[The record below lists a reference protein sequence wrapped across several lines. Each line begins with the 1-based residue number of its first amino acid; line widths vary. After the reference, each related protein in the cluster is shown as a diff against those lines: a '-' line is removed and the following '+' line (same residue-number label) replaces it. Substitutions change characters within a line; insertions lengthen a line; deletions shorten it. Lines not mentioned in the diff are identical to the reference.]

1 MSASFTPAPG
11 GQKGRRIRW
20 FRDVKRRGAG
30 PGPEESGAA
39 RRRPAPG
46 KRGDGVALARPTAGC
61 HPPTP
66 PAPCGDA
73 ALPTPAAEQPSG
85 RINKTA
91 FKLFKRRKSGGTMPS
106 IFGVRS
112 KGGEG
117 KGAGKAAGMVRSRTH
132 DGLADAVLESGK
144 KEEPGGGGGGG
155 GDPQSAEPQGR
166 AGGGPGLS
174 PGSAVAKSHSFFSLL
189 RKNGR
194 AESGKAE
201 GAEQRAGGR
210 QKKGLKGIFSSMRWH
225 KKDKNGKEERG
236 ETSEIQAGLIM
247 PGSLTASLECI
258 KEETPKPLCET
269 PSGAGDVGPEAPREK
284 GSGEARASAPEPQ
297 AGGGE
302 TRDSAVPPGEDP
314 AAGRRPEEPS
324 REPPEPGA
332 GGEVGTAKD
341 AAITGDVPI
350 PTIPPVEPHCDSG
363 QETAAAPDP
372 SSVDPPSEQSI
383 DRICLMFADVTSLKS
398 FDSLTGCGDIIADH
412 EEDVGS
418 GSGGCA
424 KSAPGAGK
432 LGASKKHPTM
442 VAYQG
447 GGEEMASPDQVDDTY
462 LQEFWDMLSQ
472 TEETQAE
479 AGGGGGGAKKPEGLK
494 ENRGTEGAQNRV
506 AVKRGGLHQI
516 PIHLNHKE
524 EQKSREKDQHEG
536 VPNSDEGYWDSTTPG
551 PEEDGSTSIQKE
563 TIPRDSYSGDA
574 LYDLYTEPD
583 ETPPAAP
590 ADEGVTCV
598 PRSKPVSPITTTCS
612 LKTPSST
619 LRDSKI
625 PISIKHLSS
634 HPASHG
640 ADSSNSH
647 HVAHHHLAKSEMHR
661 TKIPVSKVL
670 VRRVSNRGL
679 AGTTV
684 KAATYQDSAKK

>member
-1 MSASFTPAPG
+1 MDSHCDCAEP
-11 GQKGRRIRW
+11 
-20 FRDVKRRGAG
+20 
-30 PGPEESGAA
+30 
-39 RRRPAPG
+39 
-46 KRGDGVALARPTAGC
+46 
-61 HPPTP
+61 
-66 PAPCGDA
+66 
-73 ALPTPAAEQPSG
+73 PAAEQPSG

-117 KGAGKAAGMVRSRTH
+117 KGASKAGMVRSRTH
-132 DGLADAVLESGK
+132 DGLADAVLESSK
-144 KEEPGGGGGGG
+144 KEEPGGG
-155 GDPQSAEPQGR
+155 DPQSKEAQGR
-166 AGGGPGLS
+166 PAGSLGVS
-174 PGSAVAKSHSFFSLL
+174 PGSSVAKSHSFFSLL

-194 AESGKAE
+194 PENGKAE
-201 GAEQRAGGR
+201 SADQRAGGR

-236 ETSEIQAGLIM
+236 ETSEIQSGLIM

-258 KEETPKPLCET
+258 KEETPKPLSET
-269 PSGAGDVGPEAPREK
+269 PNSAGDIGLEPPREK
-284 GSGEARASAPEPQ
+284 RSGEAHASAEEPE

-302 TRDSAVPPGEDP
+302 SRDSSPLPGEDP
-314 AAGRRPEEPS
+314 AAAGRRPEELC
-324 REPPEPGA
+324 RERQDPGA
-332 GGEVGTAKD
+332 GEVGTAKD
-341 AAITGDVPI
+341 AAI
-350 PTIPPVEPHCDSG
+350 
-363 QETAAAPDP
+363 
-372 SSVDPPSEQSI
+372 
-383 DRICLMFADVTSLKS
+383 
-398 FDSLTGCGDIIADH
+398 TGCGDIIADH
-412 EEDVGS
+412 EEDVGG
-418 GSGGCA
+418 GSGGCE

-442 VAYQG
+442 LAYQG

-472 TEETQAE
+472 TEETQTE
-479 AGGGGGGAKKPEGLK
+479 GGGGGGGTKKPEGLK

-506 AVKRGGLHQI
+506 VVKRGGLHQI

-524 EQKSREKDQHEG
+524 EQKGREKEQHEG

-551 PEEDGSTSIQKE
+551 PEEDVSTSIQKE

-583 ETPPAAP
+583 ENPQAGPT
-590 ADEGVTCV
+590 DEEVTCV

-619 LRDSKI
+619 LKDSKI

-634 HPASHG
+634 HPASLHG
-640 ADSSNSH
+640 ADASNSH

-670 VRRVSNRGL
+670 VRRISNRGL

-684 KAATYQDSAKK
+684 KTAMYQDSAKK

>member
-1 MSASFTPAPG
+1 MDSHCDCAEP
-11 GQKGRRIRW
+11 
-20 FRDVKRRGAG
+20 
-30 PGPEESGAA
+30 
-39 RRRPAPG
+39 
-46 KRGDGVALARPTAGC
+46 
-61 HPPTP
+61 
-66 PAPCGDA
+66 
-73 ALPTPAAEQPSG
+73 PAAEQQPSG

-117 KGAGKAAGMVRSRTH
+117 KGASKAGMVRSRTH
-132 DGLADAVLESGK
+132 DGLADAVLESSK
-144 KEEPGGGGGGG
+144 KEEPGGGGGEA
-155 GDPQSAEPQGR
+155 QSKEAQGR
-166 AGGGPGLS
+166 PAGSLGVS
-174 PGSAVAKSHSFFSLL
+174 PGSSVAKSHSFFSLL

-194 AESGKAE
+194 PENGKAE
-201 GAEQRAGGR
+201 SADQRAGGR

-225 KKDKNGKEERG
+225 KKDKYGKEERG
-236 ETSEIQAGLIM
+236 ETSEIRSGLIM

-258 KEETPKPLCET
+258 KEEMPKPLSET
-269 PSGAGDVGPEAPREK
+269 PNSAGDVGLEPPREK
-284 GSGEARASAPEPQ
+284 RGGEAHASAQEPE

-302 TRDSAVPPGEDP
+302 PRDSGPPPRGRP
-314 AAGRRPEEPS
+314 AAAAAGRRPEELC
-324 REPPEPGA
+324 REPPDPGA
-332 GGEVGTAKD
+332 GEVGTAKD
-341 AAITGDVPI
+341 AAI
-350 PTIPPVEPHCDSG
+350 
-363 QETAAAPDP
+363 
-372 SSVDPPSEQSI
+372 
-383 DRICLMFADVTSLKS
+383 
-398 FDSLTGCGDIIADH
+398 TGCGDIIADH

-418 GSGGCA
+418 GSGGCE
-424 KSAPGAGK
+424 KSTPGAGK

-472 TEETQAE
+472 TEETQTE
-479 AGGGGGGAKKPEGLK
+479 GGGGGGGGTKKPEGLK
-494 ENRGTEGAQNRV
+494 ENRGIEGPQNRV

-516 PIHLNHKE
+516 PVHLNHKE
-524 EQKSREKDQHEG
+524 EQKGREKEQHEG

-551 PEEDGSTSIQKE
+551 PEEDGSASIQKE

-583 ETPPAAP
+583 ENPPAGP
-590 ADEGVTCV
+590 AGEEVTCM

-619 LRDSKI
+619 VKDSKI

-640 ADSSNSH
+640 ADASNSH

>member
-1 MSASFTPAPG
+1 MDSHCDCA
-11 GQKGRRIRW
+11 
-20 FRDVKRRGAG
+20 
-30 PGPEESGAA
+30 E
-39 RRRPAPG
+39 
-46 KRGDGVALARPTAGC
+46 
-61 HPPTP
+61 PPT
-66 PAPCGDA
+66 
-73 ALPTPAAEQPSG
+73 AEQPSG

-117 KGAGKAAGMVRSRTH
+117 KGASKPGMVRSRTH
-132 DGLADAVLESGK
+132 DGLADAVLESSK
-144 KEEPGGGGGGG
+144 KEESGG
-155 GDPQSAEPQGR
+155 GDPQNKEAQGR
-166 AGGGPGLS
+166 PAGSLGVS
-174 PGSAVAKSHSFFSLL
+174 AGSSVAKSHSFFSLL

-194 AESGKAE
+194 PENGRAESAD
-201 GAEQRAGGR
+201 QRAGGR

-236 ETSEIQAGLIM
+236 ESSEIPSGLIM

-258 KEETPKPLCET
+258 KEETPKPLSEA
-269 PSGAGDVGPEAPREK
+269 PSSAADVGLEPPREK
-284 GSGEARASAPEPQ
+284 RSGEAHASAQEPE
-297 AGGGE
+297 AGGGKAQNG
-302 TRDSAVPPGEDP
+302 SPPPGEDLA
-314 AAGRRPEEPS
+314 AAGRRPEELRS
-324 REPPEPGA
+324 EPPDLGA
-332 GGEVGTAKD
+332 GEVGTAKD
-341 AAITGDVPI
+341 AAI
-350 PTIPPVEPHCDSG
+350 
-363 QETAAAPDP
+363 
-372 SSVDPPSEQSI
+372 
-383 DRICLMFADVTSLKS
+383 
-398 FDSLTGCGDIIADH
+398 TGCGDIIADH
-412 EEDVGS
+412 EEDVGGGS
-418 GSGGCA
+418 GSCE
-424 KSAPGAGK
+424 KSTPGASK
-432 LGASKKHPTM
+432 LGASKKRPTM

-472 TEETQAE
+472 TEETQTE
-479 AGGGGGGAKKPEGLK
+479 GVGVGEGSKKPEGLK

-506 AVKRGGLHQI
+506 VVKCGGLRQI
-516 PIHLNHKE
+516 PIHLSHKE
-524 EQKSREKDQHEG
+524 EQKGREKEQPEG

-574 LYDLYTEPD
+574 LYDLYAEPD
-583 ETPPAAP
+583 ENPPAGP
-590 ADEGVTCV
+590 TDGEVTSV
-598 PRSKPVSPITTTCS
+598 PRSKPVSPVTTTCS

-619 LRDSKI
+619 VKDSKI

-640 ADSSNSH
+640 ADASNSH

>member
-1 MSASFTPAPG
+1 MDSHCDCAEP
-11 GQKGRRIRW
+11 
-20 FRDVKRRGAG
+20 
-30 PGPEESGAA
+30 
-39 RRRPAPG
+39 
-46 KRGDGVALARPTAGC
+46 
-61 HPPTP
+61 
-66 PAPCGDA
+66 
-73 ALPTPAAEQPSG
+73 PAAEQPSG

-117 KGAGKAAGMVRSRTH
+117 KGASKAGMVRSRTH
-132 DGLADAVLESGK
+132 DGLADAVLESSK

-155 GDPQSAEPQGR
+155 GGEPQSKEAQGR
-166 AGGGPGLS
+166 PAGSLGVS
-174 PGSAVAKSHSFFSLL
+174 AGSSVAKSHSFFSLL

-194 AESGKAE
+194 PENGKAE
-201 GAEQRAGGR
+201 SADQRAGGR

-225 KKDKNGKEERG
+225 KKDKYGKEERG
-236 ETSEIQAGLIM
+236 ETSEIRSGLIM

-258 KEETPKPLCET
+258 KEETPKPLSET
-269 PSGAGDVGPEAPREK
+269 PNGAGDAGLEAPREK
-284 GSGEARASAPEPQ
+284 RGGEAHAMAEEPE
-297 AGGGE
+297 AGRGE
-302 TRDSAVPPGEDP
+302 PRDSGPPPGEDP
-314 AAGRRPEEPS
+314 TPAAAAAAAAAPAASASAGRRPEELC
-324 REPPEPGA
+324 RERPDPGA
-332 GGEVGTAKD
+332 REVGTAKD
-341 AAITGDVPI
+341 AAI
-350 PTIPPVEPHCDSG
+350 
-363 QETAAAPDP
+363 
-372 SSVDPPSEQSI
+372 
-383 DRICLMFADVTSLKS
+383 
-398 FDSLTGCGDIIADH
+398 TGCGDIIADH

-418 GSGGCA
+418 GSGGCE
-424 KSAPGAGK
+424 KSTPGAGK

-472 TEETQAE
+472 TEETQTE
-479 AGGGGGGAKKPEGLK
+479 GGGGGGGGTKKPEGLK
-494 ENRGTEGAQNRV
+494 ENRGIEGPQNRV

-516 PIHLNHKE
+516 PVHLNHKE
-524 EQKSREKDQHEG
+524 EQKGREKEQHEG

-583 ETPPAAP
+583 ENPPAGP
-590 ADEGVTCV
+590 AGEEVTCV

-619 LRDSKI
+619 VKDSKI

-640 ADSSNSH
+640 ADASNSH

>member
-1 MSASFTPAPG
+1 MDSHCDCAEP
-11 GQKGRRIRW
+11 
-20 FRDVKRRGAG
+20 
-30 PGPEESGAA
+30 
-39 RRRPAPG
+39 
-46 KRGDGVALARPTAGC
+46 
-61 HPPTP
+61 
-66 PAPCGDA
+66 
-73 ALPTPAAEQPSG
+73 PAAEQQPSG
-85 RINKTA
+85 KINKTA

-117 KGAGKAAGMVRSRTH
+117 KGASKAGMVRSRTH
-132 DGLADAVLESGK
+132 DGLADAVLESSK
-144 KEEPGGGGGGG
+144 KEDQGG
-155 GDPQSAEPQGR
+155 GDPQGKDAQSR
-166 AGGGPGLS
+166 AAGSLGVS
-174 PGSAVAKSHSFFSLL
+174 PGSSVAKSHSFFSLL

-194 AESGKAE
+194 TENGKAE
-201 GAEQRAGGR
+201 NADQRAGGR

-236 ETSEIQAGLIM
+236 ETSEIQSGLIM

-258 KEETPKPLCET
+258 KEETPKPLSET
-269 PSGAGDVGPEAPREK
+269 PNSTGDVGLELLHEK
-284 GSGEARASAPEPQ
+284 HTLAEEPQ
-297 AGGGE
+297 VGGGE
-302 TRDSAVPPGEDP
+302 SRDSKTPPGEDP
-314 AAGRRPEEPS
+314 AAAGRQPEELC
-324 REPPEPGA
+324 RERPDLGD
-332 GGEVGTAKD
+332 GEVGTAKD
-341 AAITGDVPI
+341 AAITG
-350 PTIPPVEPHCDSG
+350 
-363 QETAAAPDP
+363 
-372 SSVDPPSEQSI
+372 
-383 DRICLMFADVTSLKS
+383 
-398 FDSLTGCGDIIADH
+398 CGDIIADQ

-418 GSGGCA
+418 GSGGCE
-424 KSAPGAGK
+424 KSTPGVSK

-447 GGEEMASPDQVDDTY
+447 GGEEMASPEQVDDTY

-472 TEETQAE
+472 TEETQT
-479 AGGGGGGAKKPEGLK
+479 GGGGGGTKTPEGLK
-494 ENRGTEGAQNRV
+494 ENRGTEGAHNRV

-524 EQKSREKDQHEG
+524 EQKGREKEQHEG

-551 PEEDGSTSIQKE
+551 PEEDSTTSIQKE

-574 LYDLYTEPD
+574 LYDLYAEPD
-583 ETPPAAP
+583 ENPPGKP
-590 ADEGVTCV
+590 PDEGVTCM

-619 LRDSKI
+619 VKDSKI
-625 PISIKHLSS
+625 PISIKHLAS

-640 ADSSNSH
+640 TDTSNSH

>member
-1 MSASFTPAPG
+1 MDSHCDCA
-11 GQKGRRIRW
+11 
-20 FRDVKRRGAG
+20 
-30 PGPEESGAA
+30 E
-39 RRRPAPG
+39 
-46 KRGDGVALARPTAGC
+46 
-61 HPPTP
+61 
-66 PAPCGDA
+66 
-73 ALPTPAAEQPSG
+73 TPAAEQPSG

-117 KGAGKAAGMVRSRTH
+117 KGAGKAGMVRSRTH
-132 DGLADAVLESGK
+132 DGLADAVLESSK
-144 KEEPGGGGGGG
+144 KEEPGGG
-155 GDPQSAEPQGR
+155 DPQSKAAEGR
-166 AGGGPGLS
+166 ATGGPGMS
-174 PGSAVAKSHSFFSLL
+174 PSSSVAKSHSFFSLL

-194 AESGKAE
+194 PENGKAE
-201 GAEQRAGGR
+201 SADQRAGGR

-236 ETSEIQAGLIM
+236 ETSEIPSGLIM

-258 KEETPKPLCET
+258 KEEPPKPLCEAPT
-269 PSGAGDVGPEAPREK
+269 GAGDVGLAAPREK
-284 GSGEARASAPEPQ
+284 RSVEAQPAEPG

-302 TRDSAVPPGEDP
+302 PRDSGTPPGEDP
-314 AAGRRPEEPS
+314 AAAGRPPEEL
-324 REPPEPGA
+324 RRDPPDPGA
-332 GGEVGTAKD
+332 GEVGTAKD
-341 AAITGDVPI
+341 AAI
-350 PTIPPVEPHCDSG
+350 
-363 QETAAAPDP
+363 
-372 SSVDPPSEQSI
+372 
-383 DRICLMFADVTSLKS
+383 
-398 FDSLTGCGDIIADH
+398 TGCGDIIADH
-412 EEDVGS
+412 EEDVGG
-418 GSGGCA
+418 GSGGCE
-424 KSAPGAGK
+424 KSTPGAGK
-432 LGASKKHPTM
+432 LGAPKKHPTM

-472 TEETQAE
+472 TEETQTE
-479 AGGGGGGAKKPEGLK
+479 GGGGGEGMKKPEGLK

-506 AVKRGGLHQI
+506 VMKRGGLHQI
-516 PIHLNHKE
+516 PVHLSHKE
-524 EQKSREKDQHEG
+524 EQKGREKEQHEG

-551 PEEDGSTSIQKE
+551 PEEDCSTSIQKE

-574 LYDLYTEPD
+574 LYDLYAEPD
-583 ETPPAAP
+583 ENPSVGP
-590 ADEGVTCV
+590 ADEEVTSV
-598 PRSKPVSPITTTCS
+598 PRSKPVSPITTMCS

-619 LRDSKI
+619 VKDSKI

-640 ADSSNSH
+640 ADASNSH

-684 KAATYQDSAKK
+684 KATTYQDSAKK

>member
-1 MSASFTPAPG
+1 MDSHCDCAEP
-11 GQKGRRIRW
+11 
-20 FRDVKRRGAG
+20 
-30 PGPEESGAA
+30 
-39 RRRPAPG
+39 
-46 KRGDGVALARPTAGC
+46 
-61 HPPTP
+61 
-66 PAPCGDA
+66 
-73 ALPTPAAEQPSG
+73 PAAEQPSG
-85 RINKTA
+85 KINKTA

-117 KGAGKAAGMVRSRTH
+117 KGASKTGMVRSRTH

-144 KEEPGGGGGGG
+144 KDDGGGGEARGK
-155 GDPQSAEPQGR
+155 DAPSRA
-166 AGGGPGLS
+166 AGGL
-174 PGSAVAKSHSFFSLL
+174 GSSAGGSVAKSHSFFSLL

-194 AESGKAE
+194 PENGKAAE
-201 GAEQRAGGR
+201 NAEQRAGGR

-225 KKDKNGKEERG
+225 RKDKNGKEERG
-236 ETSEIQAGLIM
+236 EASEIPSGLIM

-258 KEETPKPLCET
+258 KEETPKPLSET
-269 PSGAGDVGPEAPREK
+269 PNGAGDAGPESQREK
-284 GSGEARASAPEPQ
+284 RGGDACGSAGEPE
-297 AGGGE
+297 AGAGE
-302 TRDSAVPPGEDP
+302 SWDGRTPSGEDP
-314 AAGRRPEEPS
+314 AAAAAGRRLEELCGERPD
-324 REPPEPGA
+324 PGA
-332 GGEVGTAKD
+332 GEVGTAKD
-341 AAITGDVPI
+341 AAITG
-350 PTIPPVEPHCDSG
+350 
-363 QETAAAPDP
+363 
-372 SSVDPPSEQSI
+372 
-383 DRICLMFADVTSLKS
+383 
-398 FDSLTGCGDIIADH
+398 CGDIIADQ

-418 GSGGCA
+418 GSGGCE
-424 KSAPGAGK
+424 KSTPGASK

-472 TEETQAE
+472 TEETKTGGR
-479 AGGGGGGAKKPEGLK
+479 GGGGGGTKTAEELK
-494 ENRGTEGAQNRV
+494 ENQGTEGAQNRMV
-506 AVKRGGLHQI
+506 VKRGGLNQI
-516 PIHLNHKE
+516 PIHLNNKE
-524 EQKSREKDQHEG
+524 EQKGREKEQHEG

-551 PEEDGSTSIQKE
+551 PEEDSTTSIQKE
-563 TIPRDSYSGDA
+563 TLPRDSYSGDA
-574 LYDLYTEPD
+574 LYDLYAEPD
-583 ETPPAAP
+583 ENPPGGP
-590 ADEGVTCV
+590 PEEEVTCT

-619 LRDSKI
+619 VKDSKI
-625 PISIKHLSS
+625 PISIKHLAS

-640 ADSSNSH
+640 TDTSNSH

>member
-1 MSASFTPAPG
+1 MDSHCDCAEP
-11 GQKGRRIRW
+11 
-20 FRDVKRRGAG
+20 
-30 PGPEESGAA
+30 
-39 RRRPAPG
+39 
-46 KRGDGVALARPTAGC
+46 
-61 HPPTP
+61 
-66 PAPCGDA
+66 
-73 ALPTPAAEQPSG
+73 PAAEQPSG
-85 RINKTA
+85 KINKTA

-117 KGAGKAAGMVRSRTH
+117 KGASKTGMVRSRTH
-132 DGLADAVLESGK
+132 DGLADAVLESSK
-144 KEEPGGGGGGG
+144 KEDPGGG
-155 GDPQSAEPQGR
+155 EPQGKDAPGR
-166 AGGGPGLS
+166 AAGSLGVS
-174 PGSAVAKSHSFFSLL
+174 PGSSVAKSHSFFSLL

-194 AESGKAE
+194 PENGKAE
-201 GAEQRAGGR
+201 NADQRAGGR

-236 ETSEIQAGLIM
+236 EASEIQSGLIM

-258 KEETPKPLCET
+258 KEETPKPLSET
-269 PSGAGDVGPEAPREK
+269 PSSAGDTGLESLQKMRLRDAC
-284 GSGEARASAPEPQ
+284 ASAEEPEV
-297 AGGGE
+297 GGGE
-302 TRDSAVPPGEDP
+302 SQDTNPPPGEDP
-314 AAGRRPEEPS
+314 AAAGRQPEELCCERPD
-324 REPPEPGA
+324 PGT
-332 GGEVGTAKD
+332 GEVGTAKD
-341 AAITGDVPI
+341 AAITG
-350 PTIPPVEPHCDSG
+350 
-363 QETAAAPDP
+363 
-372 SSVDPPSEQSI
+372 
-383 DRICLMFADVTSLKS
+383 
-398 FDSLTGCGDIIADH
+398 CGDIIADQ
-412 EEDVGS
+412 EEDVGG
-418 GSGGCA
+418 GSGGCE
-424 KSAPGAGK
+424 KSTPGASK

-472 TEETQAE
+472 SEEIQT
-479 AGGGGGGAKKPEGLK
+479 GGGGTKTPEVLK

-506 AVKRGGLHQI
+506 VVKRGGLNQI
-516 PIHLNHKE
+516 SIHLNHKE
-524 EQKSREKDQHEG
+524 EQKGREKEQHEC

-551 PEEDGSTSIQKE
+551 PEEDSTTSIQKE

-583 ETPPAAP
+583 EHPPGGP
-590 ADEGVTCV
+590 PEEEVTCV

-619 LRDSKI
+619 VKDSKI
-625 PISIKHLSS
+625 PISIKHLAS

-640 ADSSNSH
+640 ADTSNSH
-647 HVAHHHLAKSEMHR
+647 HVAHHHLAKSELHR

>member
-1 MSASFTPAPG
+1 MDSHCDCAEP
-11 GQKGRRIRW
+11 
-20 FRDVKRRGAG
+20 
-30 PGPEESGAA
+30 
-39 RRRPAPG
+39 
-46 KRGDGVALARPTAGC
+46 
-61 HPPTP
+61 
-66 PAPCGDA
+66 
-73 ALPTPAAEQPSG
+73 PAAEQPSG

-117 KGAGKAAGMVRSRTH
+117 KGAGKAGMVRSRTH

-144 KEEPGGGGGGG
+144 KEEPGGGGSS
-155 GDPQSAEPQGR
+155 DPQSKEPQGR
-166 AGGGPGLS
+166 AAGGLGLS

-194 AESGKAE
+194 PENGKAE
-201 GAEQRAGGR
+201 SADQRAGGR

-236 ETSEIQAGLIM
+236 ETSEIQSGLIM

-258 KEETPKPLCET
+258 KEETPKPLSET
-269 PSGAGDVGPEAPREK
+269 PSSAGDVGLEAPREK
-284 GSGEARASAPEPQ
+284 GSGEAHASAEEPE

-302 TRDSAVPPGEDP
+302 LRDSSVPPGEDP
-314 AAGRRPEEPS
+314 AAAGRQPEELS
-324 REPPEPGA
+324 RERPDPGA
-332 GGEVGTAKD
+332 GEVGTAKD
-341 AAITGDVPI
+341 AAI
-350 PTIPPVEPHCDSG
+350 
-363 QETAAAPDP
+363 
-372 SSVDPPSEQSI
+372 
-383 DRICLMFADVTSLKS
+383 
-398 FDSLTGCGDIIADH
+398 TGCGDIIADH

-418 GSGGCA
+418 GSGGCG
-424 KSAPGAGK
+424 KSTPGASK

-472 TEETQAE
+472 TEETQTE
-479 AGGGGGGAKKPEGLK
+479 AGGGGGGTKKPEGLK
-494 ENRGTEGAQNRV
+494 ENRGTERAQNRV
-506 AVKRGGLHQI
+506 TVKRGGLHQI

-551 PEEDGSTSIQKE
+551 PEEDGSTSAQKE
-563 TIPRDSYSGDA
+563 TIPRDSCSGDA

-590 ADEGVTCV
+590 TDERVTCV

-619 LRDSKI
+619 LKDSKI

-640 ADSSNSH
+640 ADASNSH

>member
-1 MSASFTPAPG
+1 MDSHCDCAEP
-11 GQKGRRIRW
+11 
-20 FRDVKRRGAG
+20 
-30 PGPEESGAA
+30 
-39 RRRPAPG
+39 
-46 KRGDGVALARPTAGC
+46 
-61 HPPTP
+61 
-66 PAPCGDA
+66 
-73 ALPTPAAEQPSG
+73 PAAEQPSG

-117 KGAGKAAGMVRSRTH
+117 KGASKAGMVRSRTH
-132 DGLADAVLESGK
+132 DGLADAVLESSK
-144 KEEPGGGGGGG
+144 KEEPGGG
-155 GDPQSAEPQGR
+155 DPQSKEAQGR
-166 AGGGPGLS
+166 PAGSLGVS
-174 PGSAVAKSHSFFSLL
+174 PGGSVAKSHSFFSLL

-194 AESGKAE
+194 PENGKAE
-201 GAEQRAGGR
+201 SADQRAGGR

-236 ETSEIQAGLIM
+236 ETSEIQSGLIM

-258 KEETPKPLCET
+258 KEETPKPLSET
-269 PSGAGDVGPEAPREK
+269 PNSAGDIGLEPPREK
-284 GSGEARASAPEPQ
+284 RSGEAHASAEEPE

-302 TRDSAVPPGEDP
+302 SRASSPLPGEDP
-314 AAGRRPEEPS
+314 AAAGRRPEELC
-324 REPPEPGA
+324 RERQDPGA
-332 GGEVGTAKD
+332 GEVGTAKD
-341 AAITGDVPI
+341 AAI
-350 PTIPPVEPHCDSG
+350 
-363 QETAAAPDP
+363 
-372 SSVDPPSEQSI
+372 
-383 DRICLMFADVTSLKS
+383 
-398 FDSLTGCGDIIADH
+398 TGCGDIIADH
-412 EEDVGS
+412 EEDVGG
-418 GSGGCA
+418 GSGGCE

-442 VAYQG
+442 LAYQG

-472 TEETQAE
+472 TEETQTE
-479 AGGGGGGAKKPEGLK
+479 GGGGGGGTKKPEGLK
-494 ENRGTEGAQNRV
+494 ENRGTEGAQHRV

-524 EQKSREKDQHEG
+524 EQKVREKEQHEG

-583 ETPPAAP
+583 ENPPAGP
-590 ADEGVTCV
+590 TDEEVTCV

-619 LRDSKI
+619 VKDSKI

-634 HPASHG
+634 HPASLHG
-640 ADSSNSH
+640 PDTSNSH

-670 VRRVSNRGL
+670 VRRISNRGL

-684 KAATYQDSAKK
+684 KTAMYQDSAKK

>member
-1 MSASFTPAPG
+1 MDSHCDCAEP
-11 GQKGRRIRW
+11 
-20 FRDVKRRGAG
+20 
-30 PGPEESGAA
+30 
-39 RRRPAPG
+39 
-46 KRGDGVALARPTAGC
+46 
-61 HPPTP
+61 
-66 PAPCGDA
+66 
-73 ALPTPAAEQPSG
+73 PAAEQPSG
-85 RINKTA
+85 KINKAA

-117 KGAGKAAGMVRSRTH
+117 KGASKPGMVRSRTH
-132 DGLADAVLESGK
+132 DGLADAVLESSK
-144 KEEPGGGGGGG
+144 KEEPGGGG
-155 GDPQSAEPQGR
+155 DPQSKEAQGR
-166 AGGGPGLS
+166 PAGSLGVSAGGS
-174 PGSAVAKSHSFFSLL
+174 VAKSHSFFSLL

-194 AESGKAE
+194 PENGKAE
-201 GAEQRAGGR
+201 SADQRAGGR

-225 KKDKNGKEERG
+225 RKEKNGKEERG
-236 ETSEIQAGLIM
+236 ETSEIQSGLIM

-258 KEETPKPLCET
+258 KEETPKPLSET
-269 PSGAGDVGPEAPREK
+269 PNGAGDTGLESPREK
-284 GSGEARASAPEPQ
+284 RSGEVHGSAPEPE

-302 TRDSAVPPGEDP
+302 PRDSSPPPREDP
-314 AAGRRPEEPS
+314 IAAGGRPEELS
-324 REPPEPGA
+324 RERPEPGA
-332 GGEVGTAKD
+332 GEVGTAKD
-341 AAITGDVPI
+341 AAI
-350 PTIPPVEPHCDSG
+350 
-363 QETAAAPDP
+363 
-372 SSVDPPSEQSI
+372 
-383 DRICLMFADVTSLKS
+383 
-398 FDSLTGCGDIIADH
+398 TGCGDIIADH

-418 GSGGCA
+418 GSGSCE
-424 KSAPGAGK
+424 KSTPGASK
-432 LGASKKHPTM
+432 LVASKKHPTM

-472 TEETQAE
+472 TEETQTE
-479 AGGGGGGAKKPEGLK
+479 GGGGTKKPEGLK
-494 ENRGTEGAQNRV
+494 ENRGTEGAQNRAV
-506 AVKRGGLHQI
+506 VKRGGLHQI

-524 EQKSREKDQHEG
+524 EQKGREKEQHEG

-574 LYDLYTEPD
+574 LYDLYAEPD
-583 ETPPAAP
+583 ENPAAGP
-590 ADEGVTCV
+590 VEEEVTCV

-619 LRDSKI
+619 MKDSKI

-634 HPASHG
+634 SHPASHS
-640 ADSSNSH
+640 ADASNSH

-684 KAATYQDSAKK
+684 KAAAYQDSAKK

>member
-1 MSASFTPAPG
+1 MDSHCDCAEP
-11 GQKGRRIRW
+11 
-20 FRDVKRRGAG
+20 
-30 PGPEESGAA
+30 
-39 RRRPAPG
+39 
-46 KRGDGVALARPTAGC
+46 
-61 HPPTP
+61 
-66 PAPCGDA
+66 
-73 ALPTPAAEQPSG
+73 PAAEQPSG

-117 KGAGKAAGMVRSRTH
+117 KGASKTGMVRSRTH
-132 DGLADAVLESGK
+132 DGLADAVLESSK
-144 KEEPGGGGGGG
+144 KEEPAG
-155 GDPQSAEPQGR
+155 GDPQSKEAQGR
-166 AGGGPGLS
+166 PAGSLGVS
-174 PGSAVAKSHSFFSLL
+174 AGSSVAKSHSFFSLL

-194 AESGKAE
+194 PENGRAESAD
-201 GAEQRAGGR
+201 QRAGGR

-236 ETSEIQAGLIM
+236 ETSEIPSGLIM

-258 KEETPKPLCET
+258 KEETPKPLSEA
-269 PSGAGDVGPEAPREK
+269 PSSAADVGLEPPREK
-284 GSGEARASAPEPQ
+284 RSSEVHASAQEPET
-297 AGGGE
+297 GGGE
-302 TRDSAVPPGEDP
+302 AQNGSPAPGEDLA
-314 AAGRRPEEPS
+314 AAGSRPEELRS
-324 REPPEPGA
+324 EPPDQGA
-332 GGEVGTAKD
+332 GEVGTAKD
-341 AAITGDVPI
+341 AAITGDIPI
-350 PTIPPVEPHCDSG
+350 TTIPPVEPHCDSG

-412 EEDVGS
+412 EEDVGGGS
-418 GSGGCA
+418 GSCE
-424 KSAPGAGK
+424 KSIPGASK
-432 LGASKKHPTM
+432 LGASKKRPTM

-472 TEETQAE
+472 TEETQTE
-479 AGGGGGGAKKPEGLK
+479 GGGGGEGSKRPEGLK
-494 ENRGTEGAQNRV
+494 EKRGTEGAQNRV
-506 AVKRGGLHQI
+506 VVKRGGLHQI

-524 EQKSREKDQHEG
+524 EQKGREKEQPEG

-563 TIPRDSYSGDA
+563 TLPRDSYSGDA
-574 LYDLYTEPD
+574 LYDLYAEPD
-583 ETPPAAP
+583 ENPPAGP
-590 ADEGVTCV
+590 TDEVVTCV
-598 PRSKPVSPITTTCS
+598 PRPKPVSPVTTTCS

-619 LRDSKI
+619 VKDSKI

-634 HPASHG
+634 HSASHG
-640 ADSSNSH
+640 ADASNSH

-684 KAATYQDSAKK
+684 KTATHQDSAKK

>member
-1 MSASFTPAPG
+1 MDSHCDCAEP
-11 GQKGRRIRW
+11 
-20 FRDVKRRGAG
+20 
-30 PGPEESGAA
+30 
-39 RRRPAPG
+39 
-46 KRGDGVALARPTAGC
+46 
-61 HPPTP
+61 
-66 PAPCGDA
+66 
-73 ALPTPAAEQPSG
+73 PAAEQPSG

-117 KGAGKAAGMVRSRTH
+117 KGASKGGMVRSRTH
-132 DGLADAVLESGK
+132 DGLADA
-144 KEEPGGGGGGG
+144 
-155 GDPQSAEPQGR
+155 
-166 AGGGPGLS
+166 
-174 PGSAVAKSHSFFSLL
+174 SHSFFSLL

-194 AESGKAE
+194 PENGKAE
-201 GAEQRAGGR
+201 SADQRAGGR

-225 KKDKNGKEERG
+225 KKDKYGKEERG
-236 ETSEIQAGLIM
+236 ETSEIRSGLIM

-258 KEETPKPLCET
+258 KEET
-269 PSGAGDVGPEAPREK
+269 
-284 GSGEARASAPEPQ
+284 
-297 AGGGE
+297 
-302 TRDSAVPPGEDP
+302 
-314 AAGRRPEEPS
+314 
-324 REPPEPGA
+324 
-332 GGEVGTAKD
+332 
-341 AAITGDVPI
+341 
-350 PTIPPVEPHCDSG
+350 G

-372 SSVDPPSEQSI
+372 SSVDPPS
-383 DRICLMFADVTSLKS
+383 D

-418 GSGGCA
+418 GSGGCE
-424 KSAPGAGK
+424 KSTPGASK

-472 TEETQAE
+472 TEETQTE
-479 AGGGGGGAKKPEGLK
+479 GGGGGGGGTKKPEGLK
-494 ENRGTEGAQNRV
+494 ENRGIEGPQNRV

-516 PIHLNHKE
+516 PVHLNHKE
-524 EQKSREKDQHEG
+524 EQKGRDKEQHEG

-583 ETPPAAP
+583 ENPPAGP
-590 ADEGVTCV
+590 AGEEVTCV

-619 LRDSKI
+619 VKDSKI

-640 ADSSNSH
+640 ADASNSH

>member
-1 MSASFTPAPG
+1 MDSHCDCAEP
-11 GQKGRRIRW
+11 
-20 FRDVKRRGAG
+20 
-30 PGPEESGAA
+30 
-39 RRRPAPG
+39 
-46 KRGDGVALARPTAGC
+46 
-61 HPPTP
+61 
-66 PAPCGDA
+66 
-73 ALPTPAAEQPSG
+73 PAAEQPSG

-117 KGAGKAAGMVRSRTH
+117 KGAGKAGMVRSRTH
-132 DGLADAVLESGK
+132 DGLADAVLESSK
-144 KEEPGGGGGGG
+144 KEEPGGG
-155 GDPQSAEPQGR
+155 DPQSKEAQGR
-166 AGGGPGLS
+166 PAGSLGVS
-174 PGSAVAKSHSFFSLL
+174 PGSSVAKSHSFFSLL

-194 AESGKAE
+194 PENGKAE
-201 GAEQRAGGR
+201 SADQRAGGR
-210 QKKGLKGIFSSMRWH
+210 QKKGLRGIFSSMRWH

-236 ETSEIQAGLIM
+236 ETSEIPPGLIM

-258 KEETPKPLCET
+258 KEEAPKPLSET
-269 PSGAGDVGPEAPREK
+269 PGGAGETGLEAPREK
-284 GSGEARASAPEPQ
+284 RGGEAHAPAEEPA

-302 TRDSAVPPGEDP
+302 SRGTGPPPGEDP
-314 AAGRRPEEPS
+314 AAAGRRPEELC
-324 REPPEPGA
+324 RQPPDPGA
-332 GGEVGTAKD
+332 GEVGTAKE
-341 AAITGDVPI
+341 AAI
-350 PTIPPVEPHCDSG
+350 
-363 QETAAAPDP
+363 
-372 SSVDPPSEQSI
+372 
-383 DRICLMFADVTSLKS
+383 
-398 FDSLTGCGDIIADH
+398 TGCGDIIADH

-418 GSGGCA
+418 GSGGCE
-424 KSAPGAGK
+424 KSTPGAGK
-432 LGASKKHPTM
+432 LGASKKHPT
-442 VAYQG
+442 VLAYQG

-472 TEETQAE
+472 TEETRTE
-479 AGGGGGGAKKPEGLK
+479 GGGGGGGGTKKLEGLK
-494 ENRGTEGAQNRV
+494 ENRGTEGAQNRA

-524 EQKSREKDQHEG
+524 EQKAREKEQHEG

-583 ETPPAAP
+583 ENPPAGP
-590 ADEGVTCV
+590 TDEEVTCL
-598 PRSKPVSPITTTCS
+598 PRSKPMSPITTTCS

-619 LRDSKI
+619 VKDSKI

-640 ADSSNSH
+640 TDASNSH

-670 VRRVSNRGL
+670 VRRISNRGL